1 MNRDIKQLC
10 ELTRTKLKQSIALM
24 EHFLNNQSLVSLA
37 GAEPDPQVEEFYVG
51 FLSDLRHLLVFS
63 EVYDEKLG
71 ICLRRPSF
79 NEESAER
86 ILYDIYH
93 RCVNS
98 FFYPK
103 NESYSEDGRYAYKG
117 EDLIRFRKK
126 PVKEARNIILSLWK
140 IFEDI
145 REDLA
150 YYENDYVNE
159 KRLRGERV

>member
-1 MNRDIKQLC
+1 VC
-10 ELTRTKLKQSIALM
+10 
-24 EHFLNNQSLVSLA
+24 
-37 GAEPDPQVEEFYVG
+37 
-51 FLSDLRHLLVFS
+51 
-63 EVYDEKLG
+63 DEKLG
-71 ICLRRPSF
+71 IALRRPSF
-79 NEESAER
+79 NEDSAER

-140 IFEDI
+140 IFEEL

-159 KRLRGERV
+159 KRIRGERV

>member
-10 ELTRTKLKQSIALM
+10 ELTRTKMKQSIALM
-24 EHFLNNQSLVSLA
+24 ESFLNYQSLPTLA
-37 GAEPDPQVEEFYVG
+37 GAEPDPQVKEFYAG
-51 FLSDLRHLLVFS
+51 FLSDLRHLLVFC

-71 ICLRRPSF
+71 IALRRPSF

-86 ILYDIYH
+86 ILYDVYH

-103 NESYSEDGRYAYKG
+103 SESYSEDGRYAYKG

-126 PVKEARNIILSLWK
+126 PVKDARNIILSLWK
-140 IFEDI
+140 LFEEI

-159 KRLRGERV
+159 KRIRGERV